1 MILGTIIGKV
11 TTTEFSFTANDSQA
25 KKFEFIQVMHPD
37 YGYVLGQIIE
47 LEHDIKGVIA
57 LCQVIG
63 YKDKEGILRQ
73 PRTPVQP
80 GSEVLIAE
88 DTFISDVIRMDTKD
102 TAFIGRLEGKDIP
115 INLDLSK
122 LLTKHVAILAKT
134 GAGKSYAA
142 GVLVEEILERKIP
155 MLIIDPHGEYS
166 MIKEQNEDSSDAE
179 KLSSWGLKAKGYHK
193 HIQEYGDL
201 DISTDIKPLL
211 LNEEMT
217 PKEILTILPAKLTGS
232 QQAALYSAM
241 KDLKTV
247 TLSQVISHLEQLEG
261 NTYSILSMV
270 EYIKNLNL
278 FSINYT
284 PYTELIQ
291 PGKCSIINLKGI
303 EPEVQEIIVFK
314 LLKDL
319 FEMRKAQRV
328 APFFCVIEEAHNFI
342 PERGT
347 GEKKSSA
354 IIRTLAAEGRKF
366 GLGLC
371 VITQRPARIE
381 KNVLSQCN
389 TQLILKVT
397 NPNDVKAI
405 TSSIEGITAGMEKEI
420 PNLPIGTAIVTGVA
434 EMPLAVRIRP
444 RRSRHGGATINILAQ
459 DTFSEHVKQYQE
471 SEILPV
477 IDSKYSVKEIKLMQ
491 EQDLHIQTYL
501 IPAVLFTIA
510 GNPQYHLL
518 IDRIKGHIIADI
530 ANKEIVHID
539 DVARLEDYQ
548 SYEKVLFK
556 QVHFDKKLEPKLSI
570 EAIKKRI
577 VIIADVVETTECFV
591 VHHYTKQ

>member
-1 MILGTIIGKV
+1 MLLGTIIGKV
-11 TTTEFSFTANDSQA
+11 TTTEFSFSVSDSKA

-37 YGYVLGQIIE
+37 YGYVLGQIVE
-47 LEHDIKGVIA
+47 LEHDVKGVVA

-73 PRTPVQP
+73 PRTPVKP

-88 DTFISDVIRMDTKD
+88 DTFITEVIRMDTKD

-155 MLIIDPHGEYS
+155 LLIIDPHGEYS
-166 MIKEQNEDSSDAE
+166 MIKEQNSDSNDTE
-179 KLSSWGLKAKGYHK
+179 KLVQWGLKPKGYRK
-193 HIQEYGDL
+193 QIQEYGDL
-201 DISTDIKPLL
+201 DISADVKPLL

-217 PKEILTILPAKLTGS
+217 PKEILSILPAKLTGS
-232 QQAALYSAM
+232 QQAALYSVM

-261 NTYSILSMV
+261 NTYSMLSMV

-303 EPEVQEIIVFK
+303 EPEIQEIIVFK

-347 GEKKSSA
+347 GEKKSST

-389 TQLILKVT
+389 TQIILKVT
-397 NPNDVKAI
+397 NPHDIKAI
-405 TSSIEGITAGMEKEI
+405 TTSIEGITAGMEKEI
-420 PNLPIGTAIVTGVA
+420 PNLPIGTAIVTGVS

-444 RRSRHGGATINILAQ
+444 RMSKHGGSTVDILAH
-459 DTFSEHVKQYQE
+459 DTFTEQVKQYQE

-477 IDSKYSVKEIKLMQ
+477 IDSRYSIKEIKLMQ
-491 EQDLHIQTYL
+491 EQEKQIQTYL

-510 GNPQYHLL
+510 GNPTYNLL

-530 ANKEIVHID
+530 AHKEIIQID
-539 DVARLEDYQ
+539 DAVRLEDHQ
-548 SYEKVLFK
+548 SYEKVVFK
-556 QVHFDKKLEPKLSI
+556 QVHYDKKLEPKLSI

-577 VIIADVVETTECFV
+577 TIIADIVEATECFV
-591 VHHYTKQ
+591 VHHYTKT